1 MSTRIIGFMYFG
13 QHVEEWGLKKVEQV
27 IVYVVV
33 SVTVCQESVNF
44 LCCGFGMIGV
54 LQLIVF

>member
-1 MSTRIIGFMYFG
+1 MYFG
-13 QHVEEWGLKKVEQV
+13 QHVEEWGLLWVVWFKKVEQV

-33 SVTVCQESVNF
+33 SVIVCQESVNF
-44 LCCGFGMIGV
+44 VCCGFGMIGV